1 MATDLNRDVEMN
13 STDPKYSKQTQEKV
27 SDGKKNK
34 VFCEVCCISMDRN
47 GFQSH
52 LRGKKHN
59 KKKLNKDADVAHHK
73 VIKTEPESLDRTQQE
88 SVQCVSIF

>member
-1 MATDLNRDVEMN
+1 
-13 STDPKYSKQTQEKV
+13 
-27 SDGKKNK
+27 
-34 VFCEVCCISMDRN
+34 MDRN